1 VSPVV
6 LGAGLKTWQNRASKL
21 NSRARQA
28 GVVGTVSATMLQQIV
43 VAHGSA
49 CFHCGRPLSWKP
61 VVGRPRSRTH
71 GSFDHLTPLARGGA
85 HAPFN
90 LVPSCRGCNN
100 ERGCREFTFVRELEV
115 A

>member
-1 VSPVV
+1 
-6 LGAGLKTWQNRASKL
+6 
-21 NSRARQA
+21 
-28 GVVGTVSATMLQQIV
+28 MLREIV
-43 VAHGSA
+43 VAHDSI
-49 CFHCGRPLSWKP
+49 CFHCRRPISFEP
-61 VVGRPRSRTH
+61 AANRPKSRKY

-100 ERGCREFTFVRELEV
+100 ARGCAEFTFVRELEV